1 MDYRQAIDFI
11 EGASGK
17 GDKRGLYNMERLMER
32 LGNPHKRLRAFH
44 VAGTNG
50 KGSICA
56 FLDSSLRAAGY
67 RTGLYTS
74 PHLERFNDRMRLN
87 GCPIS
92 DERLAE
98 VTTRVA
104 EQVEILR
111 GEGVLPTFFE
121 ICTAVAFEFF
131 AEENVDYAVIEV
143 GLGGRRDS
151 TNVITP
157 MVSVIASIGF
167 DHMKTLGNT
176 LPEIAGEKAGIIKP
190 GVPVVISP
198 QPDEVR
204 SVFAA
209 RCEELNSPLIDLG
222 TSAMQMIFED
232 ERGGEFSLKLGDSEW
247 PRIAIS
253 LPGAHQAINA
263 SCALMALECARKNSG
278 LKITDAQIM
287 AGLKNAR
294 WPGRLEWVE
303 GQPRMLMDGA
313 HNGPGARTLLEYA
326 RRHLMGRRV
335 VLLTA
340 MLGDKPVEDVVRQLA
355 GITNTAV
362 VTHIDSPRALEPK
375 RLAVLLEA
383 NSVSCLIEPD
393 RQRALNA
400 ARELAGPDGIV
411 LVSGSLYLVGEVRD
425 LLAMSDGGALN

>member
-87 GCPIS
+87 GRPIS

-204 SVFAA
+204 SVFSA
-209 RCEELNSPLIDLG
+209 RC
-222 TSAMQMIFED
+222 
-232 ERGGEFSLKLGDSEW
+232 
-247 PRIAIS
+247 
-253 LPGAHQAINA
+253 
-263 SCALMALECARKNSG
+263 
-278 LKITDAQIM
+278 
-287 AGLKNAR
+287 
-294 WPGRLEWVE
+294 
-303 GQPRMLMDGA
+303 
-313 HNGPGARTLLEYA
+313 
-326 RRHLMGRRV
+326 
-335 VLLTA
+335 
-340 MLGDKPVEDVVRQLA
+340 
-355 GITNTAV
+355 
-362 VTHIDSPRALEPK
+362 
-375 RLAVLLEA
+375 
-383 NSVSCLIEPD
+383 
-393 RQRALNA
+393 
-400 ARELAGPDGIV
+400 
-411 LVSGSLYLVGEVRD
+411 
-425 LLAMSDGGALN
+425 

>member
-56 FLDSSLRAAGY
+56 FLESALRTAGY
-67 RTGLYTS
+67 HTGLYTS
-74 PHLERFNDRMRLN
+74 PHLERFNDRMRLD
-87 GCPIS
+87 GRPIS
-92 DERLAE
+92 DERLAQ

-104 EQVEILR
+104 KEVDTLR
-111 GEGVLPTFFE
+111 SEGVMPTFFE

-198 QPDEVR
+198 QPDDVR
-204 SVFAA
+204 AVFDA
-209 RCEELNSPLIDLG
+209 RCKELKSPLIDLG
-222 TSAMQMIFED
+222 TSAMQMIFDD
-232 ERGGEFSLKLGDSEW
+232 ERGGEFSLKLGENEW
-247 PRIAIS
+247 PRIEIS

-278 LKITDAQIM
+278 LKITDAQIK
-287 AGLKNAR
+287 AGLKAAR
-294 WPGRLEWVE
+294 WPGRLEWID

-313 HNGPGARTLLEYA
+313 HNGPGAKTLLEYA
-326 RRHLMGRRV
+326 RRHLMGKRV
-335 VLLTA
+335 VLLTS

-362 VTHIDSPRALEPK
+362 VTRIDSPRALEPK

-383 NSVSCLIEPD
+383 NAVSCLIEPD
-393 RQRALNA
+393 RRRALSA
-400 ARELAGPDGIV
+400 ARELAGENGIV

-425 LLAMSDGGALN
+425 MLSMSDGGALD